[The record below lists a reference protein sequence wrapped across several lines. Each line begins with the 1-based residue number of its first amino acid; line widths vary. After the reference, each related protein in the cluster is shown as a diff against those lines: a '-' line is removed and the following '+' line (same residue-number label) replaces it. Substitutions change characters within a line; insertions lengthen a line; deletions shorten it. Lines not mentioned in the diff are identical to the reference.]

1 MTYLSHIALLKNAL
15 YVVTVRA
22 IDLAEVFGQRNLN
35 GGWHDCIIAPITCCT
50 ISMDKLISMMP
61 RFLSIAALLATSV
74 TWAQDQAATF
84 QHTVQP
90 FLATH
95 CAACHNDKQK
105 TASLSFDAFRDPAHA
120 LKQTTVW
127 ENVLDRLNAGTM
139 PPPGPARPPRADV
152 AAVTKWIE
160 SLVNPTGAPRDG
172 NPGRVT
178 ARRLNRTEYNNTI
191 RDLLG
196 ISIQPANEF
205 PVDDSGYGFDNI
217 GDVLTVSPM
226 LMEKYMAAAAKV
238 SRLAVFGE
246 ALPPKPT
253 RLARLLNRRSPEA
266 TDVLSKDN
274 YFPYSMRGSMYGN
287 WVFPADAEYEFRLR
301 VANFRPDVVP
311 DKRARMQNSSAEE
324 LHAQDE
330 INRKAAP
337 PRDVVLTVDGR
348 PVLTGV
354 VEGTAAYGY
363 HRGEFIARVPVKAG
377 QRMLRAS
384 FPELADLEDPRKNIN
399 KDMRRQL
406 FVDYLEIVG
415 PFAPSTEASESYR
428 RVFICNHARGGHQA
442 SCARPIIENLTR
454 RAYRRPVTPREVDS
468 KLALVNMAL
477 KDGDSLEEGIRLALE
492 AVLASPNFLFHTGQ
506 QPAGKAASFQINEYD
521 LASRLSYFL
530 WGSMPDEELF
540 QKAGSLRQPGMLNSQ
555 VRRMLADPKATN
567 LVDNFAAQWLQL
579 RILGRTKPDL
589 ARFPTVDDELL
600 DSMRRETNLFVEAMI
615 RENRSVLDFI
625 DAPFTFLNGP
635 LARHYGIAGV
645 NGEQFRRVNL
655 DGEQRSGLLTQA
667 SILTVSS
674 YPTRTS
680 PPVRGKWVLENLLGS
695 APPPPPADVPVLDES
710 KKATTMSM
718 RERLEQHRKDPSCA
732 PCHNAM
738 DPIGFGLERYDAVGS
753 YRTHEGSVAI
763 DSSGTLPDGKS
774 FGGAKEL
781 KAILKSQSDAFT
793 RNLTE
798 KLLTFALGRGLE
810 RYDRAA
816 VDQICKQA
824 AQDGYKF
831 SSIVLS
837 IVNSKP
843 FQMQSS
849 EPGN

>member
-1 MTYLSHIALLKNAL
+1 MDEA
-15 YVVTVRA
+15 
-22 IDLAEVFGQRNLN
+22 Q
-35 GGWHDCIIAPITCCT
+35 
-50 ISMDKLISMMP
+50 SMIP
-61 RFLSIAALLATSV
+61 RLLSIAVFTISSAY
-74 TWAQDQAATF
+74 AQGQAATF

-95 CAACHNDKQK
+95 CAGCHNDKQK
-105 TASLSFDAFRDPAHA
+105 VASLSFDAFRDPGNVVT
-120 LKQTTVW
+120 QTGVW
-127 ENVLDRLNAGTM
+127 EKILDRLNAGTM
-139 PPPGPARPPRADV
+139 PPPGSTRPAKAEV
-152 AAVTKWIE
+152 TAVTKWIE
-160 SLVNPTGAPRDG
+160 SLVGTGRES
-172 NPGRVT
+172 NPGRIT

-191 RDLLG
+191 RDLLAVP
-196 ISIQPANEF
+196 IQPANEF

-246 ALPPKPT
+246 ALPAKPT
-253 RLARLLNRRSPEA
+253 RLARLLNRRSPDA
-266 TDVLSKDN
+266 SDVLSKDN
-274 YFPYSMRGSMYGN
+274 YFPYSMRGAMYGD

-311 DKRARMQNSSAEE
+311 DKRARMRNSSPEE
-324 LHAQDE
+324 LRAMDE
-330 INRKAAP
+330 ANRTAAP
-337 PRDVVLTVDGR
+337 PREVVLTIDGQK
-348 PVLTGV
+348 VLTGV

-363 HRGEFIARVPVKAG
+363 HRGEFVARVPVKAG

-415 PFAPSTEASESYR
+415 PFTPSAAASESYR
-428 RVFICNHARGGHQA
+428 RVFLCNHARGHHQP
-442 SCARPIIENLTR
+442 SCARPIVENLTR
-454 RAYRRPVTPREVDS
+454 RAYRRPVTKQEVDS
-468 KLALVNMAL
+468 KLALVNLAV
-477 KDGDSLEEGIRLALE
+477 KEGEPFEEGIRLALE
-492 AVLASPNFLFHTGQ
+492 AILASPHFLFRTGQ
-506 QPAGKAASFQINEYD
+506 VAAGQIGEYD

-530 WGSMPDEELF
+530 WGSMPDEELL
-540 QKAGSLRQPGMLNSQ
+540 QKAAGGALRQPGILEAQ
-555 VRRMLADPKATN
+555 VRRMLSDPKASN
-567 LVDNFAAQWLQL
+567 LMDNFAAQWLQL
-579 RILGRTKPDL
+579 RMLGRTKPDP

-600 DSMRRETNLFVEAMI
+600 DSMRRETNLFVDAMI

-635 LARHYGIAGV
+635 LARHYGIDGV
-645 NGEQFRRVNL
+645 NGEHFRRVNL
-655 DGEQRSGLLTQA
+655 NGDQRGGLLTQA
-667 SILTVSS
+667 AILTVSS

-710 KKATTMSM
+710 KKATTISM

-732 PCHNAM
+732 PCHNSM
-738 DPIGFGLERYDAVGS
+738 DPIGFGLERYDAVGA
-753 YRTHEGSVAI
+753 YRTHEGTLPI

-774 FGGAKEL
+774 FSGAKEL
-781 KAILKSQSDAFT
+781 KVILKGQSEAFT
-793 RNLTE
+793 RNLSE
-798 KLLTFALGRGLE
+798 KLMTFALGRGLE

-816 VDQICKQA
+816 VDEVCQRA
-824 AQDGYKF
+824 AQDDYKF
-831 SSIVLS
+831 SSIVLG

-849 EPGN
+849 DQGN